1 MEPQFKELLV
11 YIYFT
16 LILMGKEVAVE
27 FKTFAVD
34 FIKAK
39 FDKWL
44 KTSEKSS
51 GYLLKD
57 YSNINNLLGEMC
69 RISGSDL
76 GFIAIFHNGVS
87 KNFLNYSIRFEY
99 NNSGSIMNTYQ
110 VKPLSPY
117 FEYLNKMVKK
127 PSLVFSTTKTP
138 LFIQGLENEQI
149 YFAAL
154 YSEKKTV
161 LKNEGKFLCGCLV
174 IKLADESKLAELD
187 SKLVEIQRILSSN
200 SELVF

>member
-11 YIYFT
+11 YIYIT
-16 LILMGKEVAVE
+16 LILMGKEIAVE

-34 FIKAK
+34 FIKVK

-44 KTSEKSS
+44 KSSEKSS
-51 GYLLKD
+51 NYLLRD
-57 YSNINNLLGEMC
+57 YGAINSLLGDMC

-76 GFIAIFHNGVS
+76 GFIAMFHNGVA

-117 FEYLNKMVKK
+117 FEYLDKMSKK
-127 PSLVFSTTKTP
+127 ISLVFNTTKTP
-138 LFIQGLENEQI
+138 LFIQGLENEQV
-149 YFAAL
+149 YFAPL
-154 YSEKKTV
+154 YSETKTL
-161 LKNEGKFLCGCLV
+161 LKNEGKSLCGCLV
-174 IKLADESKLAELD
+174 IKLSDKSKQLELD
-187 SKLVEIQRILSSN
+187 SKLVEIQRILASN